1 MRRSAGAEVGAMS
14 TCGAGR
20 ARRAVRHGRC
30 GPPRAVRAVR
40 AAAGGAGG
48 AGRRGR
54 CGPMRVGFAYAMT
67 IKLTETIC
75 MSMWY
80 MGKGTGCLSRLVISL
95 PASRNDSAYF
105 SSSRMSA
112 PLTVSGLAH

>member
-1 MRRSAGAEVGAMS
+1 MEQGGAVRRSAGAEVGAMS

-30 GPPRAVRAVR
+30 GPPRAVRA
-40 AAAGGAGG
+40 AGGG
-48 AGRRGR
+48 AVRRGR